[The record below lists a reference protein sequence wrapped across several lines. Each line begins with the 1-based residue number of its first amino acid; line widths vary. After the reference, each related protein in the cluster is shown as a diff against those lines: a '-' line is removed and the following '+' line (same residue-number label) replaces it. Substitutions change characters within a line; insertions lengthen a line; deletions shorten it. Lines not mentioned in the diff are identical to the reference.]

1 MSTEAR
7 SAARL
12 DAPRL
17 AALRQ
22 IADRYGV
29 RDLRVFGSRARGE
42 ARSDS
47 DLDLLVNIEY
57 GRGVAR
63 RLVRFCTEASRA
75 LGVRVDVV
83 TEDGLDPVLHAG
95 ILREARPL

>member
-1 MSTEAR
+1 MEATTSGR
-7 SAARL
+7 LDAARL
-12 DAPRL
+12 ATLRL
-17 AALRQ
+17 

-29 RDLRVFGSRARGE
+29 RDLRVFGSHARGE
-42 ARSDS
+42 GRPDS

-63 RLVRFCTEASRA
+63 RLVRFCTEATRA
-75 LGVRVDVV
+75 LGIRVDVV

-95 ILREARPL
+95 IFREARPL